1 MMEFSMMKKRS
12 SQKIGV
18 RQYKKS
24 SVPRLRWTPQLHEL
38 FIQAVQHLGGG
49 HKATP
54 KRIQQMMAVKGL
66 KISHVKS
73 HLQMYR
79 NLKERSN
86 LNIVRSLNNFH
97 EERPQFSWSSPQHLC
112 ETLEHR
118 SSKSSKQIEPGS
130 DQSHY
135 KARVDAYSD
144 QIAENNIYYYDY
156 QEAQGS
162 LSSGMTK
169 EEEEEEGGGGP
180 TSEICHEFP
189 QADGECEREI
199 NFWPLNDFH
208 KNSQSHS
215 SIKFLDQQV
224 YWIGD
229 NDLYQIN
236 LYLQIRHHQ
245 NCLNYGY
252 FAPVLLKFLLPDKLN
267 IHGSYHPIIA
277 PQTESSFSL
286 AHYEKQTSPGTP

>member
-1 MMEFSMMKKRS
+1 MKKRS
-12 SQKIGV
+12 SQKIGEV

-49 HKATP
+49 NKATP

-79 NLKERSN
+79 NLKERAN
-86 LNIVRSLNNFH
+86 LNIVRSLNNNFH
-97 EERPQFSWSSPQHLC
+97 EERPQFSWSSPQQLC

-118 SSKSSKQIEPGS
+118 PSKSSKQIDLGS

-135 KARVDAYSD
+135 KARINAYSD
-144 QIAENNIYYYDY
+144 QIAENNIYCYDY

-169 EEEEEEGGGGP
+169 EDEE
-180 TSEICHEFP
+180 
-189 QADGECEREI
+189 DGECEREI
-199 NFWPLNDFH
+199 NFWPLDNYH
-208 KNSQSHS
+208 KNSQSDS
-215 SIKFLDQQV
+215 SRKFLDQQV
-224 YWIGD
+224 LQSTKD
-229 NDLYQIN
+229 NSHIN
-236 LYLQIRHHQ
+236 LDLSI
-245 NCLNYGY
+245 
-252 FAPVLLKFLLPDKLN
+252 
-267 IHGSYHPIIA
+267 
-277 PQTESSFSL
+277 SSCFYS
-286 AHYEKQTSPGTP
+286 